1 MNAFATGQAMNPTET
16 DPLLFSVA
24 GVGSMIVDAVERHAH
39 RTAFRCR
46 DRDVSY
52 LEIGQQISRT
62 LQHFEAIGLKR
73 GDAVMQLTANRH
85 EMFIIMAAAFIGGY
99 VSVIPNYSS
108 SLEDHRYMLGDSGAV
123 LLVVDA
129 GRAQRGLDLKQHA
142 GACVRL
148 AFHDGHPGHDSFW
161 QEIARYDAKPL
172 CAVDRPDENIRL
184 IYTGG
189 TTGVPKGVITLSRAL
204 AFASLLHISEQNF
217 DASTKLLVSSPLSHG
232 AGALVIPVLVKG
244 GCIVVHESFE
254 PGRILD
260 EIAAGHASALF
271 LVPTMLYALMD
282 NPRIGEVDLSRLKR
296 IVYTASPISEQRLAQ
311 ALALFGPVLHQN
323 YGQTEVPGTILS
335 LTPDDHLHPRGDKL
349 TSAGKP
355 YPCVSV
361 RLLDDDGREIA
372 RNQGIGELCVRAPHV
387 TPGYWNKPDATRE
400 LLINGWLHT
409 GDMAYQDE
417 DGYFH
422 VVDRKK
428 DMIISGGFNIYPQEV
443 ENALLAHPSV
453 LAAAVIG
460 TPHAKW
466 GESVKAIAVLRDG
479 QQATEQEL
487 VDFVKERKGPVMAP
501 KTVEFVPALPLTN
514 LGKIDKK
521 ALRAP
526 YWSDHKK
533 AVN

>member
-1 MNAFATGQAMNPTET
+1 MNASEEGQIMNLVEA
-16 DPLLFSVA
+16 DPLQFSA
-24 GVGSMIVDAVERHAH
+24 GGVGDMIVNALERHAH
-39 RTAFRCR
+39 RTAFICR
-46 DRDVSY
+46 SKEISY
-52 LEIGQQISRT
+52 LQISQQISRT

-73 GDAVMQLTANRH
+73 GDAIMQLTSNRH
-85 EMFIIMAAAFIGGY
+85 EMFVVMAAAFIGGY

-108 SLEDHRYMLGDSGAV
+108 SLDDHQYMLSDSGAV

-129 GRAQRGLDLKQHA
+129 ERSDRGLTLQNSAASAVMLASHDDVQGVNGFWKQV
-142 GACVRL
+142 ACYEPRT
-148 AFHDGHPGHDSFW
+148 
-161 QEIARYDAKPL
+161 L
-172 CAVDRPDENIRL
+172 CALDRPDENIRL

-217 DASTKLLVSSPLSHG
+217 DPTTRLVVSSPLSHG

-244 GCIVVHESFE
+244 GCIVIHEAFV
-254 PGRILD
+254 PDRILD
-260 EIAAGHASALF
+260 EITAGNGNTLF
-271 LVPTMLYALMD
+271 LVPTMLYTLMD
-282 NPRIGEVDLSRLKR
+282 HPRIHDVDLGQLRR
-296 IVYTASPISEQRLAQ
+296 IIYTASPISEQRLAQ
-311 ALALFGPVLHQN
+311 ALALFGPVLQQN

-335 LTPDDHLHPRGDKL
+335 LTAEDHLHPRGNKL

-355 YPCVSV
+355 YSCVSV
-361 RLLDDDGREIA
+361 RLLDERGQEVA

-387 TPGYWNKPDATRE
+387 TPGYWKKPEATRE
-400 LLINGWLHT
+400 LLYDGWLHT

-422 VVDRKK
+422 IVDRKK

-443 ENALLAHPSV
+443 ESALMSHPSV

-460 TPHAKW
+460 VPHPKW

-479 QQATEQEL
+479 HAATEAGL
-487 VDFVKERKGPVMAP
+487 MDFVKERKGAVMTP
-501 KTVEFVPALPLTN
+501 KSVEFVASLPLTN

-521 ALRAP
+521 SLRAP
-526 YWSDHKK
+526 YWGGHNK